1 MHKLKKQKMELQT
14 YIAEVIKQRK
24 EELGLSRYELER
36 RTGIT
41 YNQIMNIE
49 KGKSTSTRLLNK
61 LFEVLEL
68 EVSVNVKSK

>member
-1 MHKLKKQKMELQT
+1 MELQT
-14 YIAEVIKQRK
+14 YIADVIRKRK